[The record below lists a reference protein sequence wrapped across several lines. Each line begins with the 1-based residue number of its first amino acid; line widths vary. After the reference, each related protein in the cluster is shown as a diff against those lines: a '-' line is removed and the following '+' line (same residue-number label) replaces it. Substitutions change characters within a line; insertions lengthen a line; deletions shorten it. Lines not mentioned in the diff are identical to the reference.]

1 MHKRPFLLSLAMI
14 VLVSACATAP
24 KAANADAAPATE
36 AATPKAASEAN
47 KTSKVIKISTNGKYA
62 FYVNDVENPELTL
75 KRGVTYQ
82 IEVDTTGHPLWIK
95 SKDSV
100 TTDNAYTNGVTGNG
114 TYKGTITFA
123 VPKDAPATL
132 FYNCQYHL
140 MMHGKINII
149 D

>member
-1 MHKRPFLLSLAMI
+1 MHKKPFLLSLAMA
-14 VLVSACATAP
+14 VLLSACATAP
-24 KAANADAAPATE
+24 KAANADTAPATE
-36 AATPKAASEAN
+36 TAAPKAATE
-47 KTSKVIKISTNGKYA
+47 VIKISTNGKYA

-75 KRGVTYQ
+75 KRGKTYQ
-82 IEVDTTGHPLWIK
+82 IEVDTPGHPLWIK

-100 TTDNAYTNGVTGNG
+100 TTENAYSNGVTGNG

-123 VPKDAPATL
+123 VAKDAPATL

-140 MMHGKINII
+140 MMHGKINIT